1 MGQSADVVIIG
12 GGVIG
17 CAIAYHL
24 RKAQASVI
32 VLEQGTIGGQASG
45 AAAGLLA
52 PLGPLPG
59 PGPFADLLLAGFSLF
74 PSLVPEL
81 EEASGIRL
89 GYERT
94 GALRVT
100 RQPKSAARLRERWAA
115 WQSFGL
121 QLSWMTGEEAR
132 QREPLLSPDVCAAVY
147 APEESQIQAPQVVQ
161 AFMQAAAN
169 LGATLRSH
177 TPVIGITREGKR
189 ITGVQTE
196 DGVIACDQLV
206 LATGAWSAAWGE
218 WLETTL
224 PVSPLRG
231 QIVAMQQ
238 VVPRLRHIIFGDA
251 IYAAP
256 RQAIIIVGATKEET
270 GFDVQVTLE
279 GVRWLRTTVERLLP
293 ALSQSALEAA
303 WAGLRPK
310 TPDNHPILGPLPEWE
325 NVTLAVGHNSVGIIL
340 SNITGQAIAQSI
352 AAGQMPD
359 LIRPFSLER
368 FTNSAAASF

>member
-1 MGQSADVVIIG
+1 MSQSADVVVIG

-32 VLEQGTIGGQASG
+32 VLEQGPIGGQASG

-59 PGPFADLLLAGFSLF
+59 PGPFADLLLAGFALF
-74 PSLVPEL
+74 PALVPEL
-81 EEASGIRL
+81 EDASGIRL

-94 GALRVT
+94 GALRVA
-100 RQPKSAARLRERWAA
+100 RKPKSAERLHERWTA

-121 QLSWMTGEEAR
+121 QLSWLTGEEAR

-161 AFMQAAAN
+161 AFMQAATN
-169 LGATLRSH
+169 LGTTLRSH
-177 TPVIGITREGKR
+177 TPVIGIMREGKR

-196 DGVIACDQLV
+196 QEVITCNHLV
-206 LATGAWSAAWGE
+206 LATGAWSATWGE
-218 WLETTL
+218 WLETAL

-231 QIVAMQQ
+231 QIVAVQQ
-238 VVPRLRHIIFGDA
+238 PIPSLRHIIFGDA

-256 RQAIIIVGATKEET
+256 RQAAVIVGATKEEA
-270 GFDVQVTLE
+270 GFDIQLTFE
-279 GVRWLRTTVERLLP
+279 GVRWLRTTAARLLP
-293 ALSQSALEAA
+293 ALAHTALESA

-310 TPDNHPILGPLPEWE
+310 TPDNHPILGPLPGWE
-325 NVTLAVGHNSVGIIL
+325 NVSLAIGHNSVGIIL
-340 SNITGQAIAQSI
+340 SEITGQTIAQSI
-352 AAGQMPD
+352 ATGQTSD

-368 FTNSAAASF
+368 FMKRSAA

>member
-1 MGQSADVVIIG
+1 MSQNADVVIVG

-24 RKAQASVI
+24 RKAHRSVL

-74 PSLVPEL
+74 PTLVPEL
-81 EEASGIRL
+81 EDASGVRL
-89 GYERT
+89 GYEQT
-94 GALRVT
+94 GALRVA
-100 RQPKSAARLRERWAA
+100 RQPKSAARLRERWAV

-121 QLSWMTGEEAR
+121 QLSWLTGEEAR
-132 QREPLLSPDVCAAVY
+132 QREPLLAPDVCAAVY

-161 AFMQAAAN
+161 AFSAAATN

-177 TPVIGITREGKR
+177 TPVIGVLRSGER

-196 DGVIACDQLV
+196 QEVIACDHLV
-206 LATGAWSAAWGE
+206 LATGAWSAVWGE
-218 WLETTL
+218 WLEIAL
-224 PVSPLRG
+224 PVLPLRG
-231 QIVAMQQ
+231 QIAAIQQ
-238 VVPRLRHIIFGDA
+238 PIPHLHHIIFGDA
-251 IYAAP
+251 IYATP
-256 RQAIIIVGATKEET
+256 RQAAVIVGATKEEA
-270 GFDVQVTLE
+270 GFDVQLTFE
-279 GVRWLRTTVERLLP
+279 GVRWLRMTAARLLP
-293 ALSQSALEAA
+293 ILAQSSLETA

-310 TPDNHPILGPLPEWE
+310 TPDNHPILGPLPGWE
-325 NVTLAVGHNSVGIIL
+325 NVSLAIGHNSVGIIL
-340 SNITGQAIAQSI
+340 SEITGQTIARSVTT
-352 AAGQMPD
+352 GQAPD

-368 FTNSAAASF
+368 FMKRSAA